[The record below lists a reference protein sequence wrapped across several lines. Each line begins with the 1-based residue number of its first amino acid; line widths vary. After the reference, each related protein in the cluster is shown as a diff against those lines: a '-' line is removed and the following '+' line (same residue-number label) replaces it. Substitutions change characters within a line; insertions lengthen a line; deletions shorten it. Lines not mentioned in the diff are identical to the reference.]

1 MTTAHIPHIAS
12 TAHRAAKHL
21 HQTGTLPRFELFTQV
36 HFGNTRS
43 NREQM
48 LDSAIA
54 NGWLIES
61 QAGVAISPTLR
72 AHFDSLKAPEQAKFI
87 GQIAGPRT
95 SSAYDR
101 PPLSKRF
108 IPSSKGTRD
117 DVPEF
122 SVRQSQSFR
131 SVPTGGKS

>member
-1 MTTAHIPHIAS
+1 MTPTRIPHITS

-21 HQTGTLPRFELFTQV
+21 HKTGTLSRADLFAQV

-72 AHFDSLKAPEQAKFI
+72 AHFDSLEAPEPVYT

-95 SSAYDR
+95 NSAYDR
-101 PPLSKRF
+101 PALSRKF
-108 IPSSKGTRD
+108 IPNARGFRD

-122 SVRQSQSFR
+122 SVRQAQSFR

>member
-1 MTTAHIPHIAS
+1 MTTALIPHITS

-21 HQTGTLPRFELFTQV
+21 HKTGTLSRADLFAQV

-72 AHFDSLKAPEQAKFI
+72 AHFDSLEAPAPNFQ
-87 GQIAGPRT
+87 GQVATSRA

-101 PPLSKRF
+101 PPLSRKY
-108 IPSSKGTRD
+108 IPNARGTRD
-117 DVPEF
+117 DVLAF
-122 SVRQSQSFR
+122 SVRDGARFA
-131 SVPTGGKS
+131 TLGGKS